1 MNAVLDIRRGRAT
14 LSGLGLA
21 LIGLVL
27 SGCKGTPTAGERL
40 TRQQA
45 AAVATVYRPQGQ
57 RPPLPDL
64 SADAPLADFLRF
76 ALLNQP
82 KVEAAYFDWVA
93 AVERVT
99 VERSRPDPVLTF
111 QADIADVVMAVMPGL
126 MQELPG
132 PGKLRAAAAVATA
145 ESRAKYFAFA
155 AAVLQTAF
163 EVKRTAYQLWLLDE
177 QLRLQRETLVLLAEL
192 EAAARAQNAAGK
204 VTLQDVYRAQIEQ
217 DRLATEIANLE
228 DSRRPLLAQFKAAL
242 GLRAGQP
249 DPPLPV
255 RLESTPLA
263 LEGNALLEAAFRRN
277 PRLQALEAE
286 LQMAE
291 AAIVLARKSAVPDF
305 SLGVMADVNASPVM
319 ARPLAGMSLPIWR
332 DKIAA
337 QIARAVAGRDA
348 AAARLSAE
356 QLRFTVDFALKSFE
370 YRELTRTLALL
381 EEKLVPKARQSFEIA
396 RAGYLAGQVDFFNL
410 LDAERTLLSFRLQAV
425 EARIRREIVLAEL
438 SLLIAGLAPANA
450 PLLDSEPGP
459 AKPAASG
466 PRMATS
472 VPLVTPPSG
481 R

>member
-1 MNAVLDIRRGRAT
+1 MRHLL
-14 LSGLGLA
+14 LSALPGLGLLLLA
-21 LIGLVL
+21 
-27 SGCKGTPTAGERL
+27 GCRGVPTAEERL
-40 TRQQA
+40 SRQQV
-45 AAVATVYRPQGQ
+45 AAVAARFAVSPS
-57 RPPLPDL
+57 LPVLEPDPGL
-64 SADAPLADFLRF
+64 SNYLAF
-76 ALLNQP
+76 ALLNAP
-82 KVEAAYFDWVA
+82 AVRAAYFDWVA

-177 QLRLQRETLVLLAEL
+177 QLRLQSETLVLLAEL

-249 DPPLPV
+249 DPPLPA

-263 LEGNALLEAAFRRN
+263 LEGDALLEAAFRRN

-291 AAIVLARKSAVPDF
+291 AAIALARKSAVPDF

-472 VPLVTPPSG
+472 EPLVTLPSG